1 LNWLRLTGHTIER
14 MERKK
19 TNVRSKA
26 GGGTKQDKSHTG
38 TELERVKLE
47 KQNTLTKYV

>member
-1 LNWLRLTGHTIER
+1 MQEVSGKRWVWGRP
-14 MERKK
+14 
-19 TNVRSKA
+19 